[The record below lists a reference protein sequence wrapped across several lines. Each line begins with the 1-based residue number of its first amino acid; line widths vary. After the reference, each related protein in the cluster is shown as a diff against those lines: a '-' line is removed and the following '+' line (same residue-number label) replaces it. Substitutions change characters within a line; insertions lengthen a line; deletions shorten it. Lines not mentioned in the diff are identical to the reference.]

1 MSGIVSQN
9 IGRTSGLIK
18 AVEGGGGT
26 WTAIKTLTSDGSD
39 SDLTFVNGAS
49 DVVLDST
56 YPLYCFQLIN
66 IHPET
71 NNVRLMMNGSDDTSS
86 HAYDITKIS
95 TYFRAYHLE
104 DDSGQAVAYDSDRDS
119 DQATGVQEL
128 SMHTSNDADANIN
141 GHMYL
146 FGPSSTTF
154 ITHFAARITSSE
166 VSPSS
171 TDSMIAGYFNT
182 TAAITAIQFTFTAG
196 EIQGGKIKLFGIKD
210 S

>member
-9 IGRTSGLIK
+9 IARTSGLIK

-39 SDLTFVNGAS
+39 ADLTFVNGAS

-56 YPLYCFQLIN
+56 YPIYCFQLIN

-86 HAYDITKIS
+86 HSYDITKTAS
-95 TYFRAYHLE
+95 YFRAYHLE
-104 DDSGQAVAYDSDRDS
+104 DDSGQAVAYDADRDS
-119 DQATGVQEL
+119 AQASGVQEL

-146 FGPSSTTF
+146 FSPSSTTF
-154 ITHFAARITSSE
+154 IKHFLIRIATSE

-171 TDSMIAGYFNT
+171 TDSMICGYFNT

>member
-9 IGRTSGLIK
+9 VARTSGLIK

-56 YPLYCFQLIN
+56 YPIYCFQLIN

-71 NNVRLMMNGSDDTSS
+71 NDAVLGMNGSDDTSS
-86 HAYDITKIS
+86 HSYDITKTAS
-95 TYFRAYHLE
+95 YFRAYHLE
-104 DDSGQAVAYDSDRDS
+104 DDSDQAVAYDGDRDS
-119 DQATGVQEL
+119 AQASGVQQI
-128 SMHTSNDADANIN
+128 SMPASNDADANIN

-146 FGPSSTTF
+146 FSPSSTTF
-154 ITHFAARITSSE
+154 IKHFLIRINTSAS
-166 VSPSS
+166 SPN
-171 TDSMIAGYFNT
+171 TADSVIGGYFNT
-182 TAAITAIQFTFTAG
+182 TAAITAIQFSFSSD

>member
-9 IGRTSGLIK
+9 VARTSGLIK

-56 YPLYCFQLIN
+56 YPIYCFQLIN

-104 DDSGQAVAYDSDRDS
+104 DDSGQAVAYDADRDS
-119 DQATGVQEL
+119 AQASGVQQI
-128 SMHTSNDADANIN
+128 SMPASNDADANIN

-146 FGPSSTTF
+146 FSPSSTTF
-154 ITHFAARITSSE
+154 IKHFLIRINTSAS
-166 VSPSS
+166 SPN
-171 TDSMIAGYFNT
+171 TADSVIGGYFNT
-182 TAAITAIQFTFTAG
+182 TAAITAIQFSFSSD